1 MEDLATAGYGAG
13 GGVLGGLSSLFGCP
27 SHWLH
32 RPAQHQVSDGW
43 MDSSAGGVITA
54 GYIRSTGGV
63 ITAGYIRS
71 TGGAIVA
78 ECIRST
84 GGAIV
89 AECIR
94 SAGGVISAGYK
105 WWRYVY
111 THNVQVLDRVSDTG
125 LS

>member
-1 MEDLATAGYGAG
+1 
-13 GGVLGGLSSLFGCP
+13 
-27 SHWLH
+27 
-32 RPAQHQVSDGW
+32 

-54 GYIRSTGGV
+54 GYIRSAGGV

-78 ECIRST
+78 EY
-84 GGAIV
+84 
-89 AECIR
+89 IR

-111 THNVQVLDRVSDTG
+111 THNVQVLDSVSDTG

>member
-1 MEDLATAGYGAG
+1 MFGS
-13 GGVLGGLSSLFGCP
+13 LSSLFGCP

-43 MDSSAGGVITA
+43 MDSGAEDAITA

-63 ITAGYIRS
+63 IAAGYIRS

-78 ECIRST
+78 EYIRNTGGVITAGYIRST

>member
-1 MEDLATAGYGAG
+1 MEDLATAGCGTG
-13 GGVLGGLSSLFGCP
+13 GGVFGSLSSLFGCP

-43 MDSSAGGVITA
+43 MDSGAGDAITA
-54 GYIRSTGGV
+54 GY
-63 ITAGYIRS
+63 
-71 TGGAIVA
+71 
-78 ECIRST
+78 IRST

>member
-1 MEDLATAGYGAG
+1 MEDLATAGCGTG
-13 GGVLGGLSSLFGCP
+13 GGVFGSLSSLFGCP

-43 MDSSAGGVITA
+43 MDSSAGDAITA

-63 ITAGYIRS
+63 ITAGY
-71 TGGAIVA
+71 
-78 ECIRST
+78 IRST